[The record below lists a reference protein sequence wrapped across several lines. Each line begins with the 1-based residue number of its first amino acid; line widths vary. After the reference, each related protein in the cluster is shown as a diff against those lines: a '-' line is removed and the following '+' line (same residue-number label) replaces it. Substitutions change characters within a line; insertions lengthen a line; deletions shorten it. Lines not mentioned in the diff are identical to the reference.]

1 MPHSTSTPNPRVESA
16 VCHLGGDNG
25 TSTNG
30 HRPAQPSP
38 TEASYRASA
47 TVHYP
52 NSDELTMA
60 VRVKL
65 MAQRDRAGAAI
76 GRCCPEAVNTLV
88 EANRLAALAALS
100 CAPTRTLAFTL
111 SAVDSLIFAAQ
122 QLQRGQA

>member
-1 MPHSTSTPNPRVESA
+1 MTAARIRERPYLQAVRSGPADNAEPNA
-16 VCHLGGDNG
+16 I
-25 TSTNG
+25 
-30 HRPAQPSP
+30 
-38 TEASYRASA
+38 EASYRASA
-47 TVHYP
+47 SMHYP

-65 MAQRDRAGAAI
+65 MAQRDRASAAI
-76 GRCCPEAVNTLV
+76 NRCCPEAINTLA

-100 CAPTRTLAFTL
+100 GAPTRTLAFTL